1 MLVIQTKR
9 NNEKISEIENKITTD
24 HNHDKHITTQKFNKL
39 TTENFTARLKQPKL
53 ASKINISNF
62 LKETDFD
69 SKLKNVTS
77 NENKLNELSKK
88 VKSISTKGLT
98 KDLINKISILNRA
111 KYFSLY
117 FKIIQYIYQLKNTSN
132 ILVALL
138 ELNCRNLMECQKK
151 ILKL

>member
-1 MLVIQTKR
+1 MRLEIKYVLLLTWLLLLLLLLLKIKYLPNVSNLVKKTYY
-9 NNEKISEIENKITTD
+9 NEKISEIENKITTD

-39 TTENFTARLKQPKL
+39 TTENFSARLKQPKL

-98 KDLINKISILNRA
+98 KDLINTTSILTGA
-111 KYFSLY
+111 KYFS
-117 FKIIQYIYQLKNTSN
+117 S
-132 ILVALL
+132 
-138 ELNCRNLMECQKK
+138 
-151 ILKL
+151 

>member
-1 MLVIQTKR
+1 MRLEIKYVLLLTWLLLLLLLLLKIKYLPNVSNLVKKTYY
-9 NNEKISEIENKITTD
+9 NEKISEIENKITTD

-98 KDLINKISILNRA
+98 KDLINTTSILTGA
-111 KYFSLY
+111 KYFS
-117 FKIIQYIYQLKNTSN
+117 S
-132 ILVALL
+132 
-138 ELNCRNLMECQKK
+138 
-151 ILKL
+151 

>member
-1 MLVIQTKR
+1 MRLEIKYVLLLTWLLLLLLLLLKIKYLPNVSNLVEKTYY
-9 NNEKISEIENKITTD
+9 NEKISEIENKITTD

-98 KDLINKISILNRA
+98 KDLINTTSILTGA
-111 KYFSLY
+111 KYFS
-117 FKIIQYIYQLKNTSN
+117 S
-132 ILVALL
+132 
-138 ELNCRNLMECQKK
+138 
-151 ILKL
+151 

>member
-1 MLVIQTKR
+1 MRLEIKYVLLLTWLLLLLLLLLKIKYLPNVSNLVKKTYY
-9 NNEKISEIENKITTD
+9 NEKISEIENKITTD

-77 NENKLNELSKK
+77 NENELNELSKK
-88 VKSISTKGLT
+88 VKSTSTKGST
-98 KDLINKISILNRA
+98 KDFINTTSILTGA
-111 KYFSLY
+111 KYFS
-117 FKIIQYIYQLKNTSN
+117 S
-132 ILVALL
+132 
-138 ELNCRNLMECQKK
+138 
-151 ILKL
+151 

>member
-1 MLVIQTKR
+1 MRLEIKYVLLLTWLLLLLLLLLKIKYLPNVSNLVKKTYY
-9 NNEKISEIENKITTD
+9 NEKISEIENKITTD

-39 TTENFTARLKQPKL
+39 TTENFSARLKQPKL

-77 NENKLNELSKK
+77 NENELNELSKK

-98 KDLINKISILNRA
+98 KDFINTTSILTGE
-111 KYFSLY
+111 KYFS
-117 FKIIQYIYQLKNTSN
+117 S
-132 ILVALL
+132 
-138 ELNCRNLMECQKK
+138 
-151 ILKL
+151 

>member
-1 MLVIQTKR
+1 MRLEIKYVLLLTWLLLLLLLLLKIKYLPNVSNLVKKTYY
-9 NNEKISEIENKITTD
+9 NEKISEIENKITTD

-77 NENKLNELSKK
+77 NENELNELSKK
-88 VKSISTKGLT
+88 VKSISK
-98 KDLINKISILNRA
+98 KD
-111 KYFSLY
+111 
-117 FKIIQYIYQLKNTSN
+117 
-132 ILVALL
+132 
-138 ELNCRNLMECQKK
+138 
-151 ILKL
+151 